1 MDTDHPGYNHFGAP
15 IPEDDSKYDDTGK
28 PVTDYIPNYISSKP
42 WYYEEDALKVDSNLR
57 RKRAAEPASVDKLRH
72 QRLDPDAEF
81 VPNSEPR
88 KGAGIEDEYDFVTEE
103 AKRRRKLLNKGGCD
117 NCGSSKHSKKDC
129 LEKPRKISF
138 KYRREEPKSRSGEVL
153 RVKKDTQDWETKRD
167 RWHGFNNEEDYEEH
181 LKTMREIEQKRT
193 EQTAAQADEY
203 DEDELAEMEELGIVE
218 AVANSKTMT
227 ASGKNIPTRA
237 LDEKAKY
244 LEGVGITEQEETIE
258 KTAIKDNKAKFLS
271 EEGEFV
277 RQEFGEAEEFEKQ
290 KRFSNTKQTKDSE
303 IVVSEEPLAGRKFVA
318 ETSPPAEVPKLKEEE
333 NEKELV
339 RETKRRQLL
348 EKYGAL

>member
-15 IPEDDSKYDDTGK
+15 IPDDESKYDDAGK
-28 PVTDYIPNYISSKP
+28 AVSDYIPNYISSKP

-88 KGAGIEDEYDFVTEE
+88 KGAGIADEYDFVAEE
-103 AKRRRKLLNKGGCD
+103 TKRRRTLLKKGGCE
-117 NCGSSKHSKKDC
+117 NCGSTKHSRKDC

-138 KYRREEPKSRSGEVL
+138 KYRKQEPKSGSGKVL

-193 EQTAAQADEY
+193 EHTTTQDYEY
-203 DEDELAEMEELGIVE
+203 DEDELAEMEELGITE
-218 AVANSKTMT
+218 ILANSKTMI
-227 ASGKNIPTRA
+227 ASGTNIPTRA

-244 LEGVGITEQEETIE
+244 LEGVGITEPQEKIE
-258 KTAIKDNKAKFLS
+258 KTTVDDNKAKFLS

-290 KRFSNTKQTKDSE
+290 KRFANTKQNKDNGKF
-303 IVVSEEPLAGRKFVA
+303 VLGEPLTGHIDVA
-318 ETSPPAEVPKLKEEE
+318 EAPPAAERQAMKENEV
-333 NEKELV
+333 EKELI

>member
-15 IPEDDSKYDDTGK
+15 IPEDESKYDDTGK
-28 PVTDYIPNYISSKP
+28 PVTDYIPSYISSKP

-88 KGAGIEDEYDFVTEE
+88 KGSGIEDKYDFVTEE
-103 AKRRRKLLNKGGCD
+103 IQRRRKLLSKGGCE
-117 NCGSSKHSKKDC
+117 NCGSTKHSKKDC

-138 KYRREEPKSRSGEVL
+138 KYRKEEPKISSGQVL
-153 RVKKDTQDWETKRD
+153 RVKKDAQDWETKRD

-181 LKTMREIEQKRT
+181 LKTMREIEHKRIK
-193 EQTAAQADEY
+193 QTAEEDHEY
-203 DEDELAEMEELGIVE
+203 DEDELAEMQELGIAE

-227 ASGKNIPTRA
+227 ASGTNIPTRA

-244 LEGVGITEQEETIE
+244 LEGVGITEQEDQIEKATIE
-258 KTAIKDNKAKFLS
+258 DNKSKYLN

-277 RQEFGEAEEFEKQ
+277 RQESGEAEEFEKQ
-290 KRFSNTKQTKDSE
+290 KRFANTKQNKDGGRF
-303 IVVSEEPLAGRKFVA
+303 VLGEPLTSQNLASEASPTA
-318 ETSPPAEVPKLKEEE
+318 EAQDMNDKEK
-333 NEKELV
+333 EKELI

>member
-15 IPEDDSKYDDTGK
+15 IPEDESKYDDTGK
-28 PVTDYIPNYISSKP
+28 PVIDYIPNYISSKP

-103 AKRRRKLLNKGGCD
+103 IKRRRKLLKKGGCE
-117 NCGSSKHSKKDC
+117 NCGSTKHSKKDC

-138 KYRREEPKSRSGEVL
+138 KYRKEEPKSRSGEVL

-167 RWHGFNNEEDYEEH
+167 RWHGFSNEEDYEEH
-181 LKTMREIEQKRT
+181 LKTMREIEQKRIK
-193 EQTAAQADEY
+193 QTAVEDHEY
-203 DEDELAEMEELGIVE
+203 DEDELAEMEELGIAE

-227 ASGKNIPTRA
+227 ASGTNIPTRA

-244 LEGVGITEQEETIE
+244 LEGVGIMEQEEQIE
-258 KTAIKDNKAKFLS
+258 KTTIEDNKSEFLN

-277 RQEFGEAEEFEKQ
+277 RQESGEAEEFEKQ
-290 KRFSNTKQTKDSE
+290 KLFANTKQKKDSGKF
-303 IVVSEEPLAGRKFVA
+303 VLGEPLPSQNSVA
-318 ETSPPAEVPKLKEEE
+318 EASPTADVPEMND
-333 NEKELV
+333 NEKEKELI

-348 EKYGAL
+348 EKYGVL